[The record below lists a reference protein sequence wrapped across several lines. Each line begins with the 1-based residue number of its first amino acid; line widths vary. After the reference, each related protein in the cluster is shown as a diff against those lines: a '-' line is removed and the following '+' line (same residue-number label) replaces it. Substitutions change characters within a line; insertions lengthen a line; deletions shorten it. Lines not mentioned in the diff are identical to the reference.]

1 MRDLIHI
8 EDAQGVRTISLNR
21 PEARNALSLA
31 LIQELEAAVQAVA
44 SNADVRVLVLRGQG
58 KSFCAGMDLRGV
70 IDDPVQM
77 GSMLHGLARTSLAL
91 RHLRVPVI
99 ACVRGAAIGG
109 GCGLMATADLAVTHP
124 EARLGYPEVDLGIC
138 PAVVAPILM
147 RRIGAGRARAM
158 LLTGGVVDGT
168 EAHRIGLAT
177 HLAAEAE
184 LEAATHALAARLVAG
199 GAQAIATT
207 KAWLAE
213 LETELDATTMQRA
226 ADLSARIIQGS
237 EAQERLR
244 ARFAQPPRAGT

>member
-1 MRDLIHI
+1 MSELLRVSNRDGIVTL
-8 EDAQGVRTISLNR
+8 TLNR
-21 PEARNALSLA
+21 PDFRNALSKELIFEMTAA
-31 LIQELEAAVQAVA
+31 LTAIVA
-44 SNADVRVLVLRGQG
+44 DPASRVLVLRGQG

-109 GCGLMATADLAVTHP
+109 GCGLMATADLAVTHA
-124 EARLGYPEVDLGIC
+124 EAKLGYPEVDLGIC

-184 LEAATHALAARLVAG
+184 LEAATHALATRLVSG
-199 GAQAIATT
+199 GAHAIATT

-213 LETELDATTMQRA
+213 LETELDSATMQRA
-226 ADLSARIIQGS
+226 ADLSARIIQGP

-244 ARFAQPPRAGT
+244 ARFAQPPRPGT